1 VPAALALLSSLLW
14 GTSDFLGGTASRR
27 LPALSVLGGS
37 QLVALLGLVPVA
49 VLTGELDAPRG
60 YLLPGVAAGLVG
72 MAALSAFYR
81 ALAAGTMGV
90 VAPVASLG
98 VVVPIGVGLL
108 RGEAPTALQ
117 LTGMAAAIVGVVL
130 ASGPE
135 LSGEGRHGGQGRQG
149 GRGRE
154 AAGSLP
160 LLLAGLAAVG
170 FGVVLV
176 LVALGSRAA
185 DPVIGGAGGSAAGG
199 GGVGGSVVMVL
210 LTMRLTSVLALSA
223 LLVGAAPR
231 RGWSVGV
238 ARTDLP
244 VLAAVGAGDVLA
256 NGCYALAARSSLV
269 SVTAVLASLY
279 PVVTALLAYRL
290 HAERLRGVQV
300 AGVAAALAGVAL
312 IAAG

>member
-72 MAALSAFYR
+72 MVALSAFYR

-135 LSGEGRHGGQGRQG
+135 LSGEGRHGGQGGQG